1 MTAQQNLQKC
11 NVSGHLI
18 AYHREGSG
26 EVALLVHGI
35 TTYSF
40 IWRKLVPLLSANYD
54 VVSIDL
60 LGCGESDKTLD
71 VEYSIKH
78 HSFLIKEFV
87 TQLGI
92 KKFHFVGHDVGGG
105 IGQIFA
111 VNYPEDLFD
120 LTLINSVAYDFW
132 PVQPIIAMRTPI
144 IRQMVIA
151 TLDLGTFKLIVKR
164 GLYHKEKLT
173 PELMEYFWRQMK
185 TKEGRKSFIHFAN
198 CLNNQHLLEIEDE
211 LRKVKVPVLIIRG
224 DADPYLNFRISQ
236 KLHNE
241 IPDSRLIR
249 IATGGHFIQ
258 EDEPEMIVE
267 AIVRFFEERNHAAE
281 L

>member
-1 MTAQQNLQKC
+1 MTAQQDLQKC
-11 NVSGHLI
+11 KVSGHEI

-26 EVALLVHGI
+26 ETVLLVHGI

-54 VVSIDL
+54 VISIDL
-60 LGCGESDKTLD
+60 MGCGDSDKNLNID
-71 VEYSIKH
+71 YSIKH
-78 HSFLIKEFV
+78 HADLIKEFI

-92 KKFHFVGHDVGGG
+92 KKFHFLGHDVGGG

-111 VNYPEDLFD
+111 VKNPEYLFD

-144 IRQMVIA
+144 IRQMVMA
-151 TLDLGTFKLIVKR
+151 TLDLGTLKLIVKR
-164 GLYHKEKLT
+164 GLYHKNKLT
-173 PELMEYFWRQMK
+173 PELMEYFWKPMK

-211 LRKVKVPVLIIRG
+211 LRKLKVPVLIIRG
-224 DADPYLNFRISQ
+224 DADPYLSLRISQ
-236 KLHNE
+236 KLHSE
-241 IPDSRLIR
+241 IPGSRLIR
-249 IATGGHFIQ
+249 IATGSHFIQ

-267 AIVRFFEERNHAAE
+267 AVLRFFKEKIHASE